1 MDLALRG
8 ARVVLLILHL
18 HLLTPCPYLLQQ
30 LLLRAEEDE
39 LVLRGLVLQLLA

>member
-1 MDLALRG
+1 MDLALGG
-8 ARVVLLILHL
+8 AGVVRLLLL
-18 HLLTPCPYLLQQ
+18 LLTPCPYLLQR